1 MTITIVVQII
11 ANFSLLQHI
20 QKVERHSRP
29 GQDPAERQY
38 RRLHDNAMRIK
49 AKHQRAKELKDQDEV
64 Q

>member
-1 MTITIVVQII
+1 MLGDRV
-11 ANFSLLQHI
+11 AFEKEYRMHI

-29 GQDPAERQY
+29 GHDPAERQY